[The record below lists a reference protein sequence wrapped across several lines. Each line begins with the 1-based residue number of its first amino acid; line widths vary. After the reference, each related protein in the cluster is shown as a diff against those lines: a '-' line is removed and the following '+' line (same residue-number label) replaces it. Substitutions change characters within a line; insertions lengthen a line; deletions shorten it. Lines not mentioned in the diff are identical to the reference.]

1 MKEKILVVD
10 DEKNIADAIAYA
22 LRKEGYRVETAY
34 NGEDALTKF
43 DWFRPDVVI
52 LDVMLPGIDGY
63 DVLRKLENRGPAGV
77 IMLTAKEDIVNK
89 VLGLELGADDYIT
102 KPFDMRE
109 LLARLKSLIRRLQ
122 TKAADAAD
130 VEIRIHGLTLNLQ
143 QRKAVA
149 GNQTLEL
156 TPKEFD
162 LLALL
167 LAHPERVYTREQLLD
182 LIWSVKS
189 SRILIRSS
197 SSSCVARAS
206 STTTTSRSLFFSSLF
221 FSFLCVVSVPETF
234 SAHEFGRSGSSD
246 TRFLYSGSS
255 VLTKSS
261 SHTIPSSS
269 ISRSAMRYLAINAS
283 ISIALSVVTKALLAS
298 NFSSSSSEISR
309 KWPSAAQSVSSS
321 L

>member
-22 LRKEGYRVETAY
+22 LLKEGYSAQTAY

-43 DWFRPDVVI
+43 DLFSPDVVI

-63 DVLRKLENRGPAGV
+63 GVLRKLENRRPTGV

-122 TKAADAAD
+122 TKTGED
-130 VEIRIHGLTLNLQ
+130 VEIRLRGLTLNLQ

-149 GNQTLEL
+149 GDQTLDL

-167 LAHPERVYTREQLLD
+167 VSHPERVYTRDQLLD
-182 LIWSVKS
+182 IIWGMEYFGGTRTVDIHVQRVRKKLGPDFCD
-189 SRILIRSS
+189 ILQT
-197 SSSCVARAS
+197 VHG
-206 STTTTSRSLFFSSLF
+206 
-221 FSFLCVVSVPETF
+221 V
-234 SAHEFGRSGSSD
+234 G
-246 TRFLYSGSS
+246 Y
-255 VLTKSS
+255 
-261 SHTIPSSS
+261 
-269 ISRSAMRYLAINAS
+269 
-283 ISIALSVVTKALLAS
+283 KALGG
-298 NFSSSSSEISR
+298 
-309 KWPSAAQSVSSS
+309 
-321 L
+321 

>member
-22 LRKEGYRVETAY
+22 LLKEGYSAQTAY

-43 DWFRPDVVI
+43 DLFRPNVVI

-63 DVLRKLENRGPAGV
+63 GVLRKLENRGPAGV

-122 TKAADAAD
+122 TKTGEETH
-130 VEIRIHGLTLNLQ
+130 VEIRVRGLTLNLQ

-149 GNQTLEL
+149 GDKTLDL

-167 LAHPERVYTREQLLD
+167 LAHPERVYTRDQLLD
-182 LIWSVKS
+182 IIWGMEYFGGTRTVDIHVQRVRKKLGPDFCD
-189 SRILIRSS
+189 ILQT
-197 SSSCVARAS
+197 VHG
-206 STTTTSRSLFFSSLF
+206 
-221 FSFLCVVSVPETF
+221 V
-234 SAHEFGRSGSSD
+234 G
-246 TRFLYSGSS
+246 Y
-255 VLTKSS
+255 
-261 SHTIPSSS
+261 
-269 ISRSAMRYLAINAS
+269 
-283 ISIALSVVTKALLAS
+283 KALGG
-298 NFSSSSSEISR
+298 
-309 KWPSAAQSVSSS
+309 
-321 L
+321 